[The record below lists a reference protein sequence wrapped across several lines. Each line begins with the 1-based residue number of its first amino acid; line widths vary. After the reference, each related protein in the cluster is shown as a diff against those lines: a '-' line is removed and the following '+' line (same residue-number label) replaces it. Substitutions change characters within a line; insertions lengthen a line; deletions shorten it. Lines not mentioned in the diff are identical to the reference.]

1 MPKKLRNVRLLP
13 SGARQAMPRIKGKLV
28 KPKTFPKGTPDSEI
42 LAWIEEQQ
50 RNHGDHETEGDSL
63 AADVAAYLAKPAVQ
77 RKATRAQIATHLG
90 LWLDRLGRDRT
101 SRSVSTSELNDVMHA
116 WLNDGLASETVR
128 KRCTSLQ
135 SFFEK
140 HCPTLKNPF
149 HKSDKPKLPK
159 VLEARGVDYVL
170 IERVLAT
177 MAALSRCKR
186 NAAALGKIVCRIMA
200 YTGIPPATLNKIAES
215 DLVLLGASPSVRV
228 PARDKGEG
236 VEARTLP
243 LSADALNAF
252 RDFDRANGY
261 GCVSVKSASAS
272 WRRACR
278 LLGGAARRV
287 RFYDLRHS
295 YLTETYRVTKDLAT
309 VGRLG
314 LHAEGSTMTAR
325 YARAA
330 NHEVDTAA
338 VNALSAALAARRAA
352 AQASETVVPF
362 ASVESA

>member
-1 MPKKLRNVRLLP
+1 LR
-13 SGARQAMPRIKGKLV
+13 STGARSV
-28 KPKTFPKGTPDSEI
+28 TT
-42 LAWIEEQQ
+42 
-50 RNHGDHETEGDSL
+50 
-63 AADVAAYLAKPAVQ
+63 AA
-77 RKATRAQIATHLG
+77 
-90 LWLDRLGRDRT
+90 
-101 SRSVSTSELNDVMHA
+101 LNDVIHT

-135 SFFEK
+135 SFFEVQ
-140 HCPTLKNPF
+140 CPTLKNPF

-177 MAALSRCKR
+177 MAEISRCKR
-186 NAAALGKIVCRIMA
+186 NAAALGKIVYRIMA
-200 YTGIPPATLNKIAES
+200 YTGIPPATLNKLAE
-215 DLVLLGASPSVRV
+215 DDVVLMGVSPSVRV
-228 PARDKGEG
+228 PPREKGEG

-278 LLGGAARRV
+278 RVGGAARRV

-295 YLTETYRVTKDLAT
+295 YLTETYRITRDLAT

-314 LHAEGSTMTAR
+314 LHAEGSPMTSR

-330 NHEVDTAA
+330 NNEVDTAA
-338 VNALSAALAARRAA
+338 VNAFTASLNARRQAALKDARAPELA
-352 AQASETVVPF
+352 AQKLHAEV
-362 ASVESA
+362 A